1 MQNKALVDY
10 IKEKIG
16 LGYNMEVIRSALLKW
31 GYPRNTVTDSINY
44 ILNNIKIKNYEK
56 SDLKINKQPSN
67 PTLLTNIFE
76 LFFKPNKFFTEI
88 ELERSF
94 SFFLKIFIFSFSIQL
109 FLALIINLFL
119 KRELRV
125 ITALLLT
132 NITTL
137 LLSALTTLFIL
148 FIIVLFIYL
157 IHKYVLKIL
166 PNFKK
171 LFSIGLYAL
180 TPFVLFNSLS
190 FLSFYPKMIL
200 FNITI
205 GFFSIN
211 LIFVWS
217 LLLLALGISKLE
229 NISLNT
235 SLIIVF
241 VPAVILVALFIF
253 LLFDA
258 ITVSGIFF

>member
-31 GYPRNTVTDSINY
+31 GCPPNTITDSINY
-44 ILNNIKIKNYEK
+44 LNNIKIKNYEK
-56 SDLKINKQPSN
+56 NNLKINKQPSK

-76 LFFKPNKFFTEI
+76 LFFKPNKFFAEI

-94 SFFLKIFIFSFSIQL
+94 SFFLKIFILSFSIQL
-109 FLALIINLFL
+109 FLTLIINLFL

-148 FIIVLFIYL
+148 FIIILFIYL
-157 IHKYVLKIL
+157 IHKCILKIF

-171 LFSIGLYAL
+171 LFFIGLYSL
-180 TPFVLFNSLS
+180 TPLVVINSLS
-190 FLSFYPKMIL
+190 FLSFYPKMLL
-200 FNITI
+200 FNIAI

-217 LLLLALGISKLE
+217 LLLLAIGISKLE

-235 SLIIVF
+235 SLIVVF
-241 VPAVILVALFIF
+241 APTLVLVVAFII

-258 ITVSGIFF
+258 ITVSGIFL